1 MKNITRILTGALFL
15 AAGVANAEPVSLSAS
30 DLDNVSA
37 GTYSYSG
44 LAMAGA
50 GADAISNQLGLT
62 GSETGVIVDP
72 VVFHSVVANA
82 SSGSLAV
89 STFNPLNGLA
99 NGAVAS
105 SGAIA
110 SSSLF

>member
-15 AAGVANAEPVSLSAS
+15 AAGVASAEPVTLSAT

-62 GSETGVIVDP
+62 GSTTGVIVDP
-72 VVFHSVVANA
+72 VFLHSVSSTA

-89 STFNPLNGLA
+89 STYNPLNLA
-99 NGAVAS
+99 TNGAVAS
-105 SGAIA
+105 SGALA